1 MAFGCKSDLGSLA
14 DILDICT
21 NVHNF
26 IIRIFC
32 EVKQVENNILIHG
45 FMDFTDYST

>member
-14 DILDICT
+14 DILDIRT
-21 NVHNF
+21 NGHNF

-32 EVKQVENNILIHG
+32 EVNK
-45 FMDFTDYST
+45 